1 MIIEPG
7 VYRRFPYRVAEEN
20 ANEKKK
26 MTREGACLDLRDR
39 DKMRDRDGAK

>member
-26 MTREGACLDLRDR
+26 WREKVRVSI
-39 DKMRDRDGAK
+39 